1 MSDEQTPQ
9 VEVTVVVEDGHT
21 GADGQAGSPR
31 FRLRREWSEIR
42 LSAPGLAVAFW
53 AFAVAL
59 VAFARVD
66 PWNEWKSWRKWL
78 RADERGWELLIPG
91 LLGMGATWF
100 FIRAHDRW
108 SDEGWSPEVVGMVL
122 VGTGAAF
129 GGVLWGLYCLGLR
142 PFAG

>member
-1 MSDEQTPQ
+1 
-9 VEVTVVVEDGHT
+9 
-21 GADGQAGSPR
+21 
-31 FRLRREWSEIR
+31 
-42 LSAPGLAVAFW
+42 
-53 AFAVAL
+53 
-59 VAFARVD
+59 
-66 PWNEWKSWRKWL
+66 
-78 RADERGWELLIPG
+78 
-91 LLGMGATWF
+91 MGATWF